1 MPEILQAPQGVKAE
15 LKRGLAWNEAGHGGD
30 GLKPETVA
38 WARRLANDEPITREK
53 AVDMRAWLARHEV
66 DKQGEGFRPGEPG
79 YPSPGRVA
87 WALWGGDPAVTW
99 SDRVVKH
106 FENED
111 SMSKVRKNWNRIY
124 SAMEQMYDPPDL
136 PTPCT
141 PADLTEAMRATMPAE
156 MQAEFCA
163 RWNLVVS
170 PLPTGLGL
178 DDDAAFGFVMS
189 MLCMESGW
197 ERRPDGSYARITVE
211 TEGAV
216 IPEEVEK
223 AGRMLS
229 AANRAK
235 VQAAIDTLTALLAEA
250 EPADTTKGTPVGV
263 SFAIVS
269 KSGDEKMQ
277 AFGYAYVSK
286 GPDGKVVVDHSG
298 EVIDPAELERAVYAS
313 IGKTIGRDNH
323 EGGKVATIIESAY
336 LNHDK
341 LAKMGVDPKGAP
353 DGAWWVG
360 FQVHDAE
367 MWKAIKE
374 GKACLSI
381 GGSAK
386 KEPI

>member
-1 MPEILQAPQGVKAE
+1 MPEILHAPKGVKAE
-15 LKRGLAWNEAGHGGD
+15 LERGLAWNEAGHGGD

-53 AVDMRAWLARHEV
+53 AVKMRAWLARHEV
-66 DKQGEGFRPGEPG
+66 DKKGEGFNPGEPG

-99 SDRVVKH
+99 SDRVVTY

-111 SMSKVRKNWNRIY
+111 SMSKIVKNWNSIY
-124 SAMEQMYDPPDL
+124 HAMDQMYDPPDL

-163 RWNLVVS
+163 LWLRTVS
-170 PLPTGLGL
+170 PLPEGIDM
-178 DDDAAFGFVMS
+178 DDDEAFGFVMV
-189 MLCMESGW
+189 LLERRGW
-197 ERRPDGSYARITVE
+197 CRRPDGSYARVTVT
-211 TEGAV
+211 TEGAP
-216 IPEEVEK
+216 IPEEMEK

-229 AANRAK
+229 ATNRAK
-235 VQAAIDTLTALLAEA
+235 VQAAIDTLSALLAEA
-250 EPADTTKGTPVGV
+250 EPADTTTKGTPVGV

-286 GPDGKVVVDHSG
+286 NADGKVVVDHSG

-323 EGGKVATIIESAY
+323 EGGKVATIIESAF

-341 LAKMGVDPKGAP
+341 LAKMGVNPKGAP

-360 FQVHDAE
+360 FQVHDPE

-386 KEPI
+386 KESI